1 VILLDTRAL
10 IWWADGMGE
19 TLTPRARQPLDQE
32 RARVRRGE
40 ADAGLLVA
48 AISGWEVERWL
59 ALVAAIPALPVVKAL
74 TVTCHLADGIRI
86 GIRTSASWHGLIP
99 HVHQGVQGPDPGC
112 SSIKIRPRRRA

>member
-1 VILLDTRAL
+1 MILLDTRAL

-19 TLTPRARQPLDQE
+19 TLTPRARELLDQE

-74 TVTCHLADGIRI
+74 TVTCHLADGNRI

-99 HVHQGVQGPDPGC
+99 QVHQGVQGPDPGC

>member
-1 VILLDTRAL
+1 MGSPGVILLDTRAL

-48 AISGWEVERWL
+48 AIPPGR
-59 ALVAAIPALPVVKAL
+59 ILPL
-74 TVTCHLADGIRI
+74 
-86 GIRTSASWHGLIP
+86 
-99 HVHQGVQGPDPGC
+99 HQGVQGPAAALPIHQDP
-112 SSIKIRPRRRA
+112 P